1 MFKKSILNFRRQFLV
16 FTGLFFFL
24 TAWSQRPDADIFK
37 MEGKELTIQPILHG
51 TLALE
56 YDGKVIYVDPYGGA
70 KAFEGIKKPDLILIT
85 DIHGD
90 HLNEKTLDGLGV
102 EGVTIVAP
110 QAVAD
115 QISEKYKNQ
124 LVILSN
130 GNKKSLMGI
139 DILAIPMY
147 NLPESDDAKHVKGR
161 GNGYL
166 LNLAGKSIYISGD
179 TADIPEMR
187 NLNDIDIAFVCM
199 NLPYTM
205 DINQAASAV
214 LDFKPKIV
222 YPYHYRGRPEISDT
236 EAFGKLVNAKNKDIE
251 VRLRNWYPEYE

>member
-1 MFKKSILNFRRQFLV
+1 M
-16 FTGLFFFL
+16 
-24 TAWSQRPDADIFK
+24 AD
-37 MEGKELTIQPILHG
+37 GKALTIQPVLHG
-51 TLALE
+51 TLVLE
-56 YDGKVIYVDPYGGA
+56 YDGKVIYVDPYGGS
-70 KAFEGIKKPDLILIT
+70 KAFAGIKKPDLILIT

-102 EGVTIVAP
+102 EGITTLVP

-130 GNKKSLMGI
+130 GEKKSVKGI

-147 NLPESDDAKHVKGR
+147 NLPESADAKHVKGR

-166 LNLAGKSIYISGD
+166 LQLGGKNIYISGD

-187 NLNDIDIAFVCM
+187 SLKDIDIAFVCM

-205 DINQAASAV
+205 NIDQAASAV

-222 YPYHYRGRPEISDT
+222 YPYHYRGRPDISDT
-236 EAFGKLVNAKNKDIE
+236 EAFSQLVKTQNQDIE
-251 VRLRNWYPEYE
+251 VRLRNWYPEYD